1 MSTTRSTRT
10 RTSRSAG
17 FTLVELLVSIGLMA
31 LLATLA
37 STGYYAAARGMADRG
52 VETDVKSMIRQTM
65 QRALIDQVPTALI
78 FYNQRLKEDV
88 GDDGEEVVVG
98 TAVAIRMAGR
108 VSQVSGAYLIDEFA
122 DLNYTYPTNSRSS
135 GDMGMPI
142 YRLNGVRNG
151 LSTCR
156 TVVDGNV
163 QQAFGSQGQAD
174 YMIAAGYATNVVLWA
189 FKRKS
194 GYSNWKAGD
203 AYATEISSLRLPAGY
218 YFGSKAPTEYKPVDP
233 SGTKGLVFDP
243 LESSMDGNLNK
254 YEFNLAG
261 NVVVS
266 SVGAD
271 GKVRTVATINDVDD
285 K

>member
-1 MSTTRSTRT
+1 MSTTRNTRT
-10 RTSRSAG
+10 RTRRPAG

-108 VSQVSGAYLIDEFA
+108 ISQVSGDYLIDEFA
-122 DLNYTYPTNSRSS
+122 DLNYTYPTNNRSGS
-135 GDMGMPI
+135 TGMPL
-142 YRLNGVRNG
+142 YRMNGARNG
-151 LSTCR
+151 LSSCR
-156 TVVDGNV
+156 TIVDSNV
-163 QQAFGSQGQAD
+163 QPAFGTSGAAD
-174 YMIAAGYATNVVLWA
+174 YMIATGYSTNVVLWA
-189 FKRKS
+189 FRKT
-194 GYSNWKAGD
+194 GGAGGWKAGD
-203 AYATEISSLRLPAGY
+203 AYATEISSFRLPHGY
-218 YFGSKAPTEYKPVDP
+218 YFGSSAPTQYKPVDP
-233 SGTKGLVFDP
+233 SGTKGIVFDP
-243 LESSMDGNLNK
+243 LESSMDGNLNR
-254 YEFNLAG
+254 YEFNLPG

-271 GKVRTVATINDVDD
+271 GKQRTVVSISDVDD

>member
-1 MSTTRSTRT
+1 MSTTRNTKT
-10 RTSRSAG
+10 GASRQAG

-52 VETDVKSMIRQTM
+52 VETDVKSIIRQTM

-88 GDDGEEVVVG
+88 GDDGEEVVCG

-108 VSQVSGAYLIDEFA
+108 VSQVSGDYLIDEFA
-122 DLNYTYPTNSRSS
+122 DLNCTYPTNSRS
-135 GDMGMPI
+135 GDMGMPL
-142 YRLNGVRNG
+142 YRLNGARNG
-151 LSTCR
+151 LSGCR
-156 TVVDGNV
+156 TIVDSNI
-163 QQAFGSQGQAD
+163 QPAFGSSGAAD
-174 YMIAAGYATNVVLWA
+174 YMIATGYSTNVVLWA
-189 FKRKS
+189 FRKKGGAGS
-194 GYSNWKAGD
+194 WKAGD
-203 AYATEISSLRLPAGY
+203 AYATEISTLRLPKGY
-218 YFGSKAPTEYKPVDP
+218 YFGSTAPTQYEPKDP

-243 LESSMDGNLNK
+243 LESSMDGNLNR
-254 YEFNLAG
+254 YEFNLQG
-261 NVVVS
+261 SVVVS

-271 GKVRTVATINDVDD
+271 GKQRKVATISDVDD